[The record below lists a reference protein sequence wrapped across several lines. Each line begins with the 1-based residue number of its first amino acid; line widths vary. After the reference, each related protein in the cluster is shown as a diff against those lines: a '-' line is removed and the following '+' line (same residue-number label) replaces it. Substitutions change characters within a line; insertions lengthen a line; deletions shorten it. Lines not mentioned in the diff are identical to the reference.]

1 MRRKIICLQK
11 WKFLSIHWWWDLLDQ
26 TTEVCQ
32 LFHLSQSWKK
42 KKNCRSFEIV
52 TLPYIWS
59 CLDIISPNLEKR
71 YLRNVKMKVIWLDQ
85 RPIEWF
91 FHPFISIAA
100 STIALALESI
110 GPHENDFLLNVQN
123 IVFSVL
129 TIVSLVQNKLII
141 NLVIDWMLHN
151 WRLYWHLSLHIY
163 VGVWRVKFVKNN
175 FLFQN

>member
-1 MRRKIICLQK
+1 MKMFYAYYSAPMSEWNWLMLFLQIVMHRKRTMLEYLHLRKFATTKMKIRRRRRICLQK

-42 KKNCRSFEIV
+42 KKNCRSFEIF

-91 FHPFISIAA
+91 FHPLHLHSC
-100 STIALALESI
+100 LYHC
-110 GPHENDFLLNVQN
+110 PCPW
-123 IVFSVL
+123 
-129 TIVSLVQNKLII
+129 I
-141 NLVIDWMLHN
+141 NWPP
-151 WRLYWHLSLHIY
+151 
-163 VGVWRVKFVKNN
+163 
-175 FLFQN
+175 